1 MTTNSNLISSQPADA
16 VGYTHC
22 FNCGNTRRSRV
33 RVPGEGML
41 CKPCAMLAAVE
52 ARQTNILSHPD
63 AI

>member
-1 MTTNSNLISSQPADA
+1 MGIQRGTMTTNSTLISSQPADA

-41 CKPCAMLAAVE
+41 CKPCAE
-52 ARQTNILSHPD
+52 AS
-63 AI
+63 A